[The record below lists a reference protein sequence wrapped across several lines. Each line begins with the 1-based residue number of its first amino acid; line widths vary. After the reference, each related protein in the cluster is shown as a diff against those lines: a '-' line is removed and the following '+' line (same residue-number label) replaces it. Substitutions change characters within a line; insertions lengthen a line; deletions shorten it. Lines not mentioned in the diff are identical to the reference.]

1 MKAKEAILSAV
12 AGWASIWSTAALADQ
27 PRPVAADQWVT
38 AADNLPEAS
47 RLGLDGRVFVELDV
61 SAEGRVTGCRV
72 VKSSGHS
79 LLDNHTCQL
88 LSSRAQFKP
97 ATGENGRPVAGTFA
111 HSIGWQD
118 ITTANWA
125 ANGIVKAEMIIDPV
139 AGQGTECAA
148 KTIGEISDHMEQ
160 LGCFVLVNQARSLL
174 AALMEERKAPFMATF
189 VLAVYP
195 VDGRAFSEEESNI
208 DGQRVAYA
216 NATVVV
222 SPAGLRSDCRM
233 AQTEGPSTLIFPICG
248 QVPQFRYVPAKDASG
263 ENVPTEL
270 RQEVA
275 YYVESM

>member
-1 MKAKEAILSAV
+1 MRAKEAILSAV
-12 AGWASIWSTAALADQ
+12 AGLASFWSTAALANQ
-27 PRPVAADQWVT
+27 PWPIAADQWVT
-38 AADNLPEAS
+38 AADHLPEAS

-61 SAEGRVTGCRV
+61 SVEGSVTGCHV

-79 LLDNHTCQL
+79 LLDEHTCQL
-88 LSSRAQFKP
+88 LSSRAQFRP
-97 ATGENGRPVAGTFA
+97 ATDENGHPVAGTFA

-118 ITTANWA
+118 ITIANWA
-125 ANGIVKAEMIIDPV
+125 ANGIVKAEIIIDPV
-139 AGQGTECAA
+139 TGPGSQCAA
-148 KTIGEISDHMEQ
+148 QTIGEISGHMEE

-174 AALMEERKAPFMATF
+174 AALTQEREAPFMATF

-195 VDGRAFSEEESNI
+195 VDGRAFSDEESNI
-208 DGQRVAYA
+208 FGERVAYA

-233 AQTEGPSTLIFPICG
+233 VQTEGPSTLIFPICG
-248 QVPQFRYVPAKDASG
+248 QVPQFSYVPARDAWG